1 MPNCQSAEGFAHM
14 CFIKYV
20 LLDSF
25 FTLRKWT
32 KELDDAIDELQQ
44 NMEMECNKYFEE
56 IMPKAIKVS
65 VSTG

>member
-1 MPNCQSAEGFAHM
+1 MYM

-25 FTLRKWT
+25 SSLRKWT
-32 KELDDAIDELQQ
+32 KELDGAINELQQ

>member
-1 MPNCQSAEGFAHM
+1 MLQY
-14 CFIKYV
+14 FIKYV

-25 FTLRKWT
+25 SSLRKWT
-32 KELDDAIDELQQ
+32 KELDDAINELQQ
-44 NMEMECNKYFEE
+44 NMEMERNKYFEE